1 MVLAPNPPMVE
12 DKHLRDE
19 VWNCLATVND
29 PELDESVTD
38 MGFIDRLEI
47 DKNNEVIIEFR
58 LPTFWCAPN
67 FAFLMANDMREAV
80 EKLSWVPRVI
90 ITLTDHC
97 HAEAINNGVHKG
109 LSFSE
114 AFPEQTEANL
124 DELREIFR
132 RKAFKMRQEL
142 LLRTLKEI
150 GYKGSE
156 LCLLKID
163 ELVAIVSE
171 DHNFSLLRSRYLE
184 VRKEFGGPYGCDK
197 LAFTSDTG
205 EAISSESFVE
215 YLSGLRRVRV
225 NSEFNANMC
234 RSVLKSRYGENKK
247 VATN

>member
-1 MVLAPNPPMVE
+1 MDAELTEKQMYDSKSVDAGGGQNFGLAYPDLGIVVLNPNA
-12 DKHLRDE
+12 
-19 VWNCLATVND
+19 LANEFS
-29 PELDESVTD
+29 EL
-38 MGFIDRLEI
+38 L
-47 DKNNEVIIEFR
+47 N
-58 LPTFWCAPN
+58 
-67 FAFLMANDMREAV
+67 
-80 EKLSWVPRVI
+80 
-90 ITLTDHC
+90 
-97 HAEAINNGVHKG
+97 AEAINNGVHKG

-132 RKAFKMRQEL
+132 RKAFKMRQAL

-234 RSVLKSRYGENKK
+234 RSVLKSRYGENTK